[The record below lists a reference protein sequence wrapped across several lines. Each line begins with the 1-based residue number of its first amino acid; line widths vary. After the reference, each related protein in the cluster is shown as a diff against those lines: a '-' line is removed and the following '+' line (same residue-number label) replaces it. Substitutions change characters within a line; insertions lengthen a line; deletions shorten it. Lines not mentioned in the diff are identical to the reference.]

1 MKESVKLMKK
11 IMYSLTFAFLGAVSM
26 SAFTP
31 EASAVRIENT
41 GKSRPAILTTSN
53 WYDEIK
59 FGYETLLPGDSIN
72 LYQPDRRG
80 NLIAEHSNGNY
91 ALYYVSGD
99 ARIGINDDNGKLN
112 YYDQKNGKSLSELDR
127 KSVPDGLHKD
137 VEVTNT
143 SSNFYTVSVSR
154 SHESQNGNYFTMM
167 PGESK
172 NWARSYQGT
181 DPYEPSRFYIMT
193 VTSHLSE
200 KAYLVKAGNR
210 IVIDN
215 DGVPREKLNNGVFPE
230 LNL

>member
-1 MKESVKLMKK
+1 M
-11 IMYSLTFAFLGAVSM
+11 
-26 SAFTP
+26 
-31 EASAVRIENT
+31 
-41 GKSRPAILTTSN
+41 
-53 WYDEIK
+53 
-59 FGYETLLPGDSIN
+59 
-72 LYQPDRRG
+72 
-80 NLIAEHSNGNY
+80 
-91 ALYYVSGD
+91 
-99 ARIGINDDNGKLN
+99 
-112 YYDQKNGKSLSELDR
+112 
-127 KSVPDGLHKD
+127 PDGLHKD

-215 DGVPREKLNNGVFPE
+215 DGVLVKNLITVFF
-230 LNL
+230 LNLTYRSNEKKFSKMNFIYEED